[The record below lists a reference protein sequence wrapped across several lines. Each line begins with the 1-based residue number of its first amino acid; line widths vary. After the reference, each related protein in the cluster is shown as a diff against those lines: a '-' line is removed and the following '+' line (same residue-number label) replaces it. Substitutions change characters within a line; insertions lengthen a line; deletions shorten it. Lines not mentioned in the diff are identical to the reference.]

1 MNVVKGMRRQRPCH
15 YFAVHVAVVE
25 ARPGETNEEAWRRH
39 LLQNPEDRQAT
50 VKIFNRRPVSGSE
63 RQTGTPWGNV

>member
-1 MNVVKGMRRQRPCH
+1 MDVGKRSTWQRSFH

-39 LLQNPEDRQAT
+39 LVQHPQDRQAT
-50 VKIFNRRPVSGSE
+50 VKIFNRFPLLNGE
-63 RQTGTPWGNV
+63 RGAGTPRGNV